1 MREEPT
7 PSHIWIAPVGGGAAR
22 RLTSGTWS
30 LPIAHPPGPAPSP
43 LSWSP
48 DGKTIAITRR
58 ETAHAGTPNMSR
70 VALVD
75 AATGEVR
82 RLTSSDLDEGQPVF
96 SPDGT
101 RVTYWQA
108 RGARRGNATAIWSVP
123 ASGGNG
129 SELTATLDRNVFRSI
144 WLPDGKSFLTAAHEG
159 TSTTYYVV
167 TLDGNARRL
176 DLGELDPTHGYW
188 PDASVSANGVMAF
201 TASTPTH
208 PRELYVLTSLDAKPR
223 QLTHLNDFVAERQLG
238 RTEVLTWKNDG
249 FDFNGIV
256 TYPPDFDASKKYPLV
271 LYIHGGPRSASLTAF
286 STIPQLFAANDWIV
300 FQPNYRGS
308 DNAGNDFTRAIN
320 DDSGAGPGRDVMAG
334 VEALK
339 KKGFVDETR
348 IAVGGWSYGGYMT
361 TWMIGHYPIFKAA
374 VSGAAVNNLLDQ
386 YVLGD
391 GGPGRALTWGSPFK
405 GDNAKKYIEQ
415 SPITYAS
422 KITAPTLILSDTGD
436 VRVPVVQSYQLYRA
450 LRDNG
455 VPVRFIAYP
464 VGGHSPED
472 PLRQTDI
479 EKRYVEW
486 FSLYLK

>member
-1 MREEPT
+1 MNVVVFT
-7 PSHIWIAPVGGGAAR
+7 ILIAAVSTACIAPFALALAAWSWRAGARAAIVDAIAALPLVLPPTAVGFLLLELFAR
-22 RLTSGTWS
+22 RGPLGWLHVLFT
-30 LPIAHPPGPAPSP
+30 PAAVVIACGVMSFP
-43 LSWSP
+43 LMF
-48 DGKTIAITRR
+48 
-58 ETAHAGTPNMSR
+58 TAFR
-70 VALVD
+70 VALETTERRYFDLARTLGATPLRAFVRVTLPLAWRGLLSGVLLAYCRAIGEFGATILVAGNIPGRTQTIALAIYDRVQEGRDAD
-75 AATGEVR
+75 AA
-82 RLTSSDLDEGQPVF
+82 L
-96 SPDGT
+96 
-101 RVTYWQA
+101 
-108 RGARRGNATAIWSVP
+108 
-123 ASGGNG
+123 
-129 SELTATLDRNVFRSI
+129 
-144 WLPDGKSFLTAAHEG
+144 
-159 TSTTYYVV
+159 
-167 TLDGNARRL
+167 
-176 DLGELDPTHGYW
+176 
-188 PDASVSANGVMAF
+188 
-201 TASTPTH
+201 
-208 PRELYVLTSLDAKPR
+208 
-223 QLTHLNDFVAERQLG
+223 
-238 RTEVLTWKNDG
+238 
-249 FDFNGIV
+249 
-256 TYPPDFDASKKYPLV
+256 LV
-271 LYIHGGPRSASLTAF
+271 LYVVLIAASLTAF
-286 STIPQLFAANDWIV
+286 STIPQSLAANDWIV

-415 SPITYAS
+415 SPIAYAS
-422 KITAPTLILSDTGD
+422 KITTPTLILSDTGD

-479 EKRYVEW
+479 ERRYVEW